1 MAARPCK
8 EKTESA
14 DEGEKKTTY
23 TLNPLAPEFIPRA
36 REKMALPVE
45 VLVKKPLMAQSKV
58 LPFPVEIWAKIFNCL
73 SNRDIRCGISL
84 ACTRFHEICQDKSLV
99 PVKDLCIYGDKNA
112 SYRLSDFELD
122 FLAVSDII
130 FQSKN
135 LTTLKIIALHLDIA
149 NTLVSKALRA
159 CPKLNYLQIAE
170 TPEMTKCK

>member
-1 MAARPCK
+1 MV
-8 EKTESA
+8 SQ
-14 DEGEKKTTY
+14 
-23 TLNPLAPEFIPRA
+23 
-36 REKMALPVE
+36 AL
-45 VLVKKPLMAQSKV
+45 
-58 LPFPVEIWAKIFNCL
+58 FDRIPVEIWEKILNYLPYICVYEDNITCEL
-73 SNRDIRCGISL
+73 SLVCKK
-84 ACTRFHEICQDKSLV
+84 FEEICQSESLV
-99 PVKDLCIYGDKNA
+99 PVKDLCIYGDKNE
-112 SYRLSDFELD
+112 SYWLSDFELD